1 MTRKQ
6 YRAITNSQAYREFLI
21 VLSDHTPNH
30 PERYTARITRELGT
44 KIAPMYIVAWVIR
57 AALPDSYFKSTDDL
71 VKMSR

>member
-6 YRAITNSQAYREFLI
+6 YRAIITSQAYKEFLI

-44 KIAPMYIVAWVIR
+44 KTAPMYIVAWVIR
-57 AALPDSYFKSTDDL
+57 AALPDSYFKNTSSL
-71 VKMSR
+71 LEMSR